1 MLNQR
6 YLLEICLGATDLKF
20 NEDLSVSVVV
30 PFYNRSRFL
39 KRLLD
44 SIAAQTLAADKIYI
58 IDNGS
63 NLEETLKAWQI
74 ITTHKL
80 VDKCMFTSSIGKGN
94 ANFARNLGYE
104 LAKTKYVAFL
114 DSDDWW
120 NKNHLKQSLYHLKN
134 SNKAGVYSGAI
145 IHRNSGQTI
154 KPSIDIDQLSNPFS
168 LIMSNQGY
176 IAQTSSY
183 VINKDKLKQ
192 SVSWSEKLKRHQD
205 FDYFAQIYY
214 KSAGWCYS
222 PQTNVNID
230 WKNGGLNKS
239 YVDFPSLI
247 LYYKKWNHLF
257 PEDIRAYYLINTIY
271 LAYSANADPYI
282 KQFYHNELN
291 KHNIIKDIKG
301 KIAFSAPVI
310 MAKLKTGKLKSRAA
324 LILDEIGIKQEVK
337 YTLRFF
343 MFKKDTL

>member
-44 SIAAQTLAADKIYI
+44 SVAAQTLAADKVYI

-63 NLEETLKAWQI
+63 NLEETIKAWEI

-80 VDKCMFTSSIGKGN
+80 VDKCVFTSSIGEGN

-120 NKNHLKQSLYHLKN
+120 EPEHIANSLEVLQE
-134 SNKAGVYSGAI
+134 SNKAGVYSSAI
-145 IHRNSGQTI
+145 IHSHKGTTI
-154 KPSIDIDQLSNPFS
+154 AKSIDVNLFDTPFE
-168 LIMSNQGY
+168 LLFGPY

-183 VINKDKLKQ
+183 IVNKRQLKNI
-192 SVSWSEKLKRHQD
+192 VMWDNELKRHQD
-205 FDYFAQIYY
+205 FDYFASIFYQ
-214 KSAGWCYS
+214 SSGWCFNS
-222 PQTNVNID
+222 DSNVNID
-230 WKNGGLNKS
+230 RLIGGTAVKDI
-239 YVDFPSLI
+239 DFQSLI
-247 LYYKKWNHLF
+247 LFYKKWKSSI
-257 PEDIRAYYLINTIY
+257 PKTIKYEYLSIMLYICYTH
-271 LAYSANADPYI
+271 NA
-282 KQFYHNELN
+282 KTKFKSFYRNELSNEGFLNSRKN
-291 KHNIIKDIKG
+291 KIKASGFYLTFYINLALFLD
-301 KIAFSAPVI
+301 
-310 MAKLKTGKLKSRAA
+310 KLKVK
-324 LILDEIGIKQEVK
+324 EIVK
-337 YTLRFF
+337 RLV
-343 MFKKDTL
+343 LHNAS